1 VGDGR
6 MLTGAVATPSQT
18 AGPFVSLGT
27 AWAAGAAMVEEATP
41 GAIVVTGTVVDGA
54 DLPVTDA
61 LLEFWQADGDGRF
74 PPETVPPWTGFTRAF
89 TGPDGGYR
97 LVTVKPG
104 LLAGAGGRAQ
114 APHIEVSMFARGLL
128 QRLVTRIYFSNEQAN
143 GDDPVLTGLGP
154 ELRPRLVA
162 RLAPG
167 APGPPAYV
175 FDIHL
180 QGAQETVFFVPS

>member
-1 VGDGR
+1 
-6 MLTGAVATPSQT
+6 VATPSQT

-27 AWAAGAAMVEEATP
+27 AWAAEAAMVEEGGP

-54 DLPVTDA
+54 DAPVTDA
-61 LLEFWQADGDGRF
+61 LLEFWQADGDGRY
-74 PPETVPPWTGFTRAF
+74 PPESAPKWTGFTRAF

-97 LVTVKPG
+97 LVTLKPG
-104 LLAGAGGRAQ
+104 VLAGAAGPAQ
-114 APHIEVSMFARGLL
+114 APHIDMSIFARGLL
-128 QRLVTRIYFSNEQAN
+128 QRLVTRLYFSDEEAN
-143 GDDPVLTGLGP
+143 GDDPVLAGLEP

-167 APGPPAYV
+167 VPGPRAYQ

-180 QGAQETVFFVPS
+180 QGSQETVFFVPY